1 MKNKNIYLLAVLC
14 IGLAFNSCDINTEE
28 RQVLSTPVDSF
39 ESTNQSITING
50 EGVTFEVVVA
60 ASEAH
65 TQDRNVPIEI
75 SSKSIGNRLDYD
87 FSGSVDIVA
96 GQLTGSTMVKFDF
109 NNIASNVLQ
118 TLVLKLMS
126 NQDEI
131 TISYTKTCESN
142 EIKLAIIFD
151 FFPEETSWQI
161 TDSTNTIVESGGTY
175 PGELEFNASYEL
187 PDGNYTFT
195 IFDVYSDGICCGFGQ
210 GSYILEKPDCSEIFI
225 ESGQFGDSES
235 TTFSLP

>member
-39 ESTNQSITING
+39 ESTNQSITIDG

-225 ESGQFGDSES
+225 ESGQK
-235 TTFSLP
+235 L

>member
-39 ESTNQSITING
+39 ESTNQSITIDG